1 MVEQPY
7 LLTSKQMATFV
18 AAGFLRFD
26 ALVVPPHESVL
37 MRPSPLVVARG
48 GRGREGDD
56 HDRACD
62 RAAVSG

>member
-1 MVEQPY
+1 MGTSLFH
-7 LLTSKQMATFV
+7 LLFEY
-18 AAGFLRFD
+18 
-26 ALVVPPHESVL
+26 VVPPHESVL